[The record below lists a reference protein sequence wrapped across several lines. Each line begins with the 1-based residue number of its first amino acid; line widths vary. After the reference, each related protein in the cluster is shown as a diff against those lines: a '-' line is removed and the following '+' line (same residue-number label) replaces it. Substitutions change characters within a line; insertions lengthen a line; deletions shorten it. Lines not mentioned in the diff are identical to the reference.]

1 MATLATS
8 RKAATLE
15 CLDGINDID
24 PSGTNRKLMET
35 FFAGMSDAQFHAYVQ
50 AIKEKRDYIPIVMEN
65 LNGIRITM
73 RNNLEV
79 AKRWG
84 VEFYQQIWTTD
95 AVTGRAF
102 LTPLK
107 YPVFHLMLRRQIQS
121 LENKS
126 SIPEDN
132 KHVDEMTDQP
142 TGASK
147 GSSISFPEILVLFSR
162 GYDKSI
168 LEFIKLRGGDLKMMA
183 EAERMIRETGGVS
196 LDGLSDN
203 MRTRVKSTLTLSTL
217 LKGAHLDNNF

>member
-95 AVTGRAF
+95 AVTGRTY

-107 YPVFHLMLRRQIQS
+107 YPVLHLMLRRQIQS
-121 LENKS
+121 LETS
-126 SIPEDN
+126 
-132 KHVDEMTDQP
+132 
-142 TGASK
+142 ASK
-147 GSSISFPEILVLFSR
+147 RSSISFPEILVLFSR

-196 LDGLSDN
+196 LDSLSDN